1 MNAEHRHELE
11 RNELA
16 AGVNTIVER
25 AKSGQLVSPRI
36 LGIVVAAVLILGLW
50 WYLASSG
57 TSSASAQWK
66 DLESVSSKAGF
77 DDFAKAHANTVAGRI
92 ARLQLARIQLGPEGF
107 AKLNSRSADV
117 RDKSIDSVVA
127 AKDELVKLADE
138 FKGDPTL
145 RAQCLDLAAKAEL
158 ALVGVPKSPGS
169 MDFKGSVEMAVAHY
183 KTLAETVG
191 KDTAAGKAASDRAA
205 DLEKNRDKVIDLG
218 RELETLLTPP
228 PPAPGIISPGGLG
241 TPTTSPAS
249 NPNLTL
255 PGNVTPAPVPPPS
268 TPPAPATVPPAA
280 AAAGGA
286 ATSTPPTKK

>member
-1 MNAEHRHELE
+1 MNAEHRHDLE

-16 AGVNTIVER
+16 AGVQTFVQR
-25 AKSGQLVSPRI
+25 AKSGTLVSPRV
-36 LGIVVAAVLILGLW
+36 LGLVVAAVLILGLW

-57 TSSASAQWK
+57 KSAASAQWR

-77 DDFAKAHANTVAGRI
+77 DDYAKAHANTAAGRI
-92 ARLQLARIQLGPEGF
+92 ARLQLARIQIGPDGF
-107 AKLNSRSADV
+107 AKLNNRSAEV
-117 RDKSIDSVVA
+117 RGKAIDSVVA

-158 ALVGVPKSPGS
+158 ALVGVPKAAGS
-169 MDFKGSVEMAVAHY
+169 TEYKGSVEMAVAHL

-191 KDTAAGKAASDRAA
+191 KDTAAGKAATERAA
-205 DLEKNRDKVIDLG
+205 DLEKNREKVVDLG
-218 RELETLLTPP
+218 RELESLLTPP
-228 PPAPGIISPGGLG
+228 PLAPTIISPGGLG
-241 TPTTSPAS
+241 SPTAPPAT

-255 PGNVTPAPVPPPS
+255 PGNVTPAPAPPPA
-268 TPPAPATVPPAA
+268 TPPGPTTVPPAA